1 MIDFYTAATSNGQRV
16 AIALEEMGLPYSVHK
31 LNLPNGDQKRPE
43 YLAINPA
50 GMIPAIVDH
59 GAPGGKALSLSQSGA
74 IIMYLAEKSGKL
86 LPADAARRAVA
97 RQWVMQACSDCAG
110 ASSAIFLTSNMAP
123 EKSPSN
129 VEFFEGRLLRF
140 FRDADVRLKG
150 RDFLAEEFTI
160 ADLAL
165 YPIYAARKGVADRAG
180 DLPNLTR
187 WGALMAARPGVI
199 KGLAA
204 TA

>member
-31 LNLPNGDQKRPE
+31 LNLPNGDQKRPD

-123 EKSPSN
+123 EKSPAN

-140 FRDADVRLKG
+140 FRDADARLKG
-150 RDFLAEEFTI
+150 RDFLADELTI

-165 YPIYAARKGVADRAG
+165 YPIYAARKGAADRAG
-180 DLPNLTR
+180 DLTNLTR
-187 WGALMAARPGVI
+187 WGAMMAARPGII

>member
-16 AIALEEMGLPYSVHK
+16 AITLEELGLPYTLHK
-31 LNLPNGDQKRPE
+31 INLQNGDQKKPE
-43 YLAINPA
+43 FLAINPA

-59 GAPGGKALSLSQSGA
+59 DGPGGKPFSLAQSGA
-74 IIMYLAEKSGKL
+74 IVMYLAEKSGKL
-86 LPADAARRAVA
+86 LPADAARRAIA

-140 FRDADVRLKG
+140 FRDADARLKG
-150 RDFLAEEFTI
+150 RDFLADELTI

-165 YPIYAARKGVADRAG
+165 HPIYAARKGVADRAG

-187 WGALMAARPGVI
+187 WGALMAARPAVI

>member
-123 EKSPSN
+123 EKSPAN

-140 FRDADVRLKG
+140 FRDADARLKG
-150 RDFLAEEFTI
+150 RDFLADELTI

-165 YPIYAARKGVADRAG
+165 YPIYAARKGAADRAG
-180 DLPNLTR
+180 DLTNQPR
-187 WGALMAARPGVI
+187 WGAMMAARPGII